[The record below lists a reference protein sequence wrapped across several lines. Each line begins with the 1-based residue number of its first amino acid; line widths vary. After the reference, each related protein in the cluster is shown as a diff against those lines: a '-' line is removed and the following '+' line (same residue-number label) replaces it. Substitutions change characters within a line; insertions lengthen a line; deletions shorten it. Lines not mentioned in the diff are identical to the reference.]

1 MAASCSNCGTC
12 TCGGSYFVVALN
24 GTQCCSVCVNLYNS
38 QHPVEVQPAQP
49 VAPTVKT
56 KQ

>member
-12 TCGGSYFVVALN
+12 TCSGSYLVVALN
-24 GTQCCSVCVNLYNS
+24 GAQCCSVCVNLYNA
-38 QHPVEVQPAQP
+38 QHTVEVE
-49 VAPTVKT
+49 PTPTPTRTIKT

>member
-1 MAASCSNCGTC
+1 MAATCSNCGTC
-12 TCGGSYFVVALN
+12 TCGGSYLVTALN
-24 GTQCCSVCVNLYNS
+24 GAPCCSVCVNLYNS

>member
-1 MAASCSNCGTC
+1 MAASCLNCGTC

-24 GTQCCSVCVNLYNS
+24 GTQCCSVCVNLYNA
-38 QHPVEVQPAQP
+38 QNTPVQPTQP
-49 VAPTVKT
+49 VGPTIKT